1 MKNPSDIES
10 PVGISNP
17 WSAAPLETDIT
28 GRQRVGGV
36 LARLNPN
43 LMSQQCRN
51 ALHGHLEMGLMFSL
65 LNIPTGKRVLQVG
78 CGSGIALPYLSR
90 LCRPCSLTGIDNDPA
105 LLEESQDRLREE
117 RVDANLFEADVRDMP
132 FPDRSFDVV
141 VDFGLCYHV
150 GRPGAALREIARV
163 LDTGGALVY
172 ETPLAQLLAHP
183 RTDIKRLPWKE
194 APSLGSRRSRV
205 LWATREKAIPSDD

>member
-1 MKNPSDIES
+1 MKNSTNIDNPVHISEPWRTAPIGKNFARRRRDGDI
-10 PVGISNP
+10 
-17 WSAAPLETDIT
+17 
-28 GRQRVGGV
+28 

-43 LMSQQCRN
+43 PLSLQCRN

-65 LNIPTGKRVLQVG
+65 LDIPTGKRVLQVG
-78 CGSGIALPYLSR
+78 CGSGVALPYLSR
-90 LCRPCSLTGIDNDPA
+90 LCRPCALTGIDIDTA
-105 LLEESQDRLREE
+105 LLGDSHDRLREE
-117 RVDANLFEADVRDMP
+117 QIDVQLLEADVRDMP

-150 GRPGAALREIARV
+150 KRPDAALREIARV
-163 LDTGGALVY
+163 LDSCGTLVY

-183 RTDIKRLPWKE
+183 RTDIKRLPWQA

-205 LWATREKAIPSDD
+205 FWATRENAISGES